1 MTPAE
6 GDPSLKEAVARTW
19 ILVSYT
25 STAADGRKTEN
36 FGQHPLGIAHFDR
49 AGHFVISVVRSD
61 LAPFASNN
69 REHGTA
75 DENAAVVRGSIAYF
89 GTYAADAAGTSLIF
103 EITGATLPNWIGA
116 TQTRGVR
123 FETPNGLTLINA
135 AASGGGVAEITW
147 RRAD

>member
-1 MTPAE
+1 MTPEE
-6 GDPSLKEAVARTW
+6 GEPLLKDATVGTW
-19 ILVSYT
+19 SLVSYT

-36 FGQHPLGIAHFDR
+36 FGRSPLGIAHFDR

-69 REHGTA
+69 RERGTA
-75 DENAAVVRGSIAYF
+75 EENAAVMRGSIAYF
-89 GTYAADAAGTSLIF
+89 GTYAADEAGTSLIF
-103 EITGATLPNWIGA
+103 AITGATLPNWIGT
-116 TQTRGVR
+116 TQTRGAR
-123 FETPNGLTLINA
+123 FEAPNGLTLINA